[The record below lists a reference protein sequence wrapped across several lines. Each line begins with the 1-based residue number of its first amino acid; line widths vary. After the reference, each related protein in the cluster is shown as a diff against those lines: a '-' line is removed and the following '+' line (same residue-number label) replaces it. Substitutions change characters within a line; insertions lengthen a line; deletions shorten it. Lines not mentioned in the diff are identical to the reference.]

1 MCVSDPW
8 VQLAPACSLI
18 SQHDPCCCTDTLTL
32 TQRNQRDSFKC
43 LSVSAGDQCFLWREH
58 QHRRGGS
65 GEGEWRQESE
75 WMGGGETQDGTR
87 GEEGDVVSKVI
98 DGWSQTERYYLRRL
112 GDLWPH
118 KTLCE
123 DNSSHICFET
133 KRARDRE
140 SEGQRERERSW
151 GRGVF
156 VKDKRLV
163 STIIRERERETLPAD
178 WLSTSSV
185 FRLYLYSYRNLSR
198 KT

>member
-1 MCVSDPW
+1 MTPAAAQTHSHSHRGTSATPLNVYLCPPVINASFEGSTSTGGGGVVRVSGGR
-8 VQLAPACSLI
+8 
-18 SQHDPCCCTDTLTL
+18 SQ
-32 TQRNQRDSFKC
+32 
-43 LSVSAGDQCFLWREH
+43 
-58 QHRRGGS
+58 S
-65 GEGEWRQESE
+65 GW
-75 WMGGGETQDGTR
+75 GGGETQDGTR